1 MLYRS
6 VFPGD
11 LFAEMDRIQQEM
23 QQAFGMEPSIR
34 GVGRG
39 GFPALN
45 VGSTPQSVELYA
57 FLPGLDPNAIE
68 VNLERGV
75 LTVAGE
81 RPDLTAAGGNAGG
94 NTGGGAGSGG
104 KSTVHINERFA
115 GRFRKV
121 VSLPEDADPDGVSA
135 QYQDGVLHI
144 SVKRKQQVQPRRIS
158 VQ

>member
-6 VFPGD
+6 MFPSD
-11 LFAEMDRIQQEM
+11 LFAELDRIQREM
-23 QQAFGMEPSIR
+23 QHTISNDPSIR

-39 GFPALN
+39 GFPAMN

-57 FLPGLDPNAIE
+57 FLPGLEPDAIE

-75 LTVAGE
+75 LTVSGE
-81 RPDLTAAGGNAGG
+81 RPDRTADNGS
-94 NTGGGAGSGG
+94 GGAGTQ

-121 VSLPEDADPDGVSA
+121 VSLPEDVDPDAVSA
-135 QYQDGVLHI
+135 QYKDGVLHI
-144 SVKRKQQVQPRRIS
+144 SVRRRQQVQPRRIN